1 MALELETY
9 IPHCVPEKILDLSH
23 QLSLGVAGRANITGT
38 VCDDNFDDKDATVV
52 CKQLGYKS
60 GIALPGGIYGKG
72 NGVIWYDELNCYGIE
87 DSIEFCKGNPR
98 GKHDCDHIEDVSVQ
112 CYRDAITTTTSP
124 TTTTVASATTVAPV
138 CGKVPRLIKTKYADR
153 AVDKISYSKL
163 VKEDAAYGRYPWQ
176 VAVERITTYSNLHYS
191 TEYFCGGTILH
202 NDWIISAAHCF
213 VINIKPHPT
222 ISDNSYDYDIALIK
236 IEPNNRGN
244 GIVFNDYV
252 QPACLPDKNATYFEG
267 ERCHISGWG
276 NTGKAYPSIL
286 KAAIVPLIKAKLCK
300 ALYKNSITPRM
311 ICAGYIEGGPDSCQG
326 DDGGPLVCN
335 KDGAYTLTGV
345 TSWGNGCG
353 QPRNPG
359 VYTNVQELQPWIEYI
374 MKKHS

>member
-1 MALELETY
+1 MAMLEIVYFMCHLHRSQSSGTGNELARMSF
-9 IPHCVPEKILDLSH
+9 HVPLA
-23 QLSLGVAGRANITGT
+23 QVPGR
-38 VCDDNFDDKDATVV
+38 
-52 CKQLGYKS
+52 S

-213 VINIKPHPT
+213 V
-222 ISDNSYDYDIALIK
+222 Y
-236 IEPNNRGN
+236 
-244 GIVFNDYV
+244 VFLHKFH
-252 QPACLPDKNATYFEG
+252 QFEF
-267 ERCHISGWG
+267 
-276 NTGKAYPSIL
+276 L
-286 KAAIVPLIKAKLCK
+286 
-300 ALYKNSITPRM
+300 
-311 ICAGYIEGGPDSCQG
+311 
-326 DDGGPLVCN
+326 
-335 KDGAYTLTGV
+335 
-345 TSWGNGCG
+345 
-353 QPRNPG
+353 
-359 VYTNVQELQPWIEYI
+359 
-374 MKKHS
+374 